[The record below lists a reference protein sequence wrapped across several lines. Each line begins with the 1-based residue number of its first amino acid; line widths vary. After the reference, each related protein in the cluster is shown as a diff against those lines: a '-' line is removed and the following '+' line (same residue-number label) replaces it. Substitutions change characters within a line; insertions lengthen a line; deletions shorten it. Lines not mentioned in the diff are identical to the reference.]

1 MSNTSVR
8 YIETSYIFKIP
19 KRYSIQW
26 FKEKFVEWL
35 GFRLEQSIST
45 GAIKL
50 TPEETVRL
58 ENHVIENGCVSNGN
72 KKIGGRE
79 IEYLGIHAITI
90 DKNLGIEA
98 YANNRIPFGQTLTID
113 DVPKFTYTKL
123 GIDEQSSPKK
133 AAGIK

>member
-58 ENHVIENGCVSNGN
+58 ET
-72 KKIGGRE
+72 K
-79 IEYLGIHAITI
+79 
-90 DKNLGIEA
+90 
-98 YANNRIPFGQTLTID
+98 
-113 DVPKFTYTKL
+113 KL
-123 GIDEQSSPKK
+123 GAEKSSIWVFTP
-133 AAGIK
+133 